1 MKVCNNFET
10 GKPGNKKLKT
20 GKTGFRKTGKTG
32 NRKTEKPGIQF
43 FDNFSLF
50 RLILVTEIIYEQN
63 EFNLDQCA
71 LFLNI
76 ANIAL
81 PISRYCDIKI

>member
-32 NRKTEKPGIQF
+32 KTGKLETGKLEYGYLTCDGI
-43 FDNFSLF
+43 FSM
-50 RLILVTEIIYEQN
+50 
-63 EFNLDQCA
+63 
-71 LFLNI
+71 
-76 ANIAL
+76 
-81 PISRYCDIKI
+81 